1 MLGVMRH
8 RPGWFLAIAMMAS
21 ACATPS
27 RMSAANPQTAASESS
42 GQEYILVLDHL
53 DPNFMAN
60 LSAAGVSPLREIGLL
75 FLVRMKGTQPEQVGK
90 IAGVERVM
98 PATSVVIEMQP
109 EIQDLSPDVERL
121 EGIVTQHYPDI
132 NAIGA
137 VIPVIRMPD
146 LLKVRGIKRVRPGSA
161 GKSKSGA

>member
-1 MLGVMRH
+1 MKHG
-8 RPGWFLAIAMMAS
+8 PGWFLAFATMA
-21 ACATPS
+21 CVFATTS
-27 RMSAANPQTAASESS
+27 RMRASNPPRAASENS

-60 LSAAGVSPLREIGLL
+60 LSALGVSPLREIGLL

-90 IAGVERVM
+90 LTGVERVM

-109 EIQDLSPDVERL
+109 AIQDLSPDVEKL

-146 LLKVRGIKRVRPGSA
+146 LLKVRGIKRVRPGSS